1 MINGNKPPIRYGF
14 FDAVIVNRLME
25 AKSKKEIFKNEL
37 MNLIQTNHQINI
49 TSDHSVSTNNSFKSH
64 LNSKSFNMFLTL

>member
-14 FDAVIVNRLME
+14 LDAVIVNRLME

-37 MNLIQTNHQINI
+37 MNLIQTNH
-49 TSDHSVSTNNSFKSH
+49 
-64 LNSKSFNMFLTL
+64 